1 MHGVR
6 SKASTQVSGQLS
18 IRTIVSK
25 RTRRKSDGIG
35 VEFEVAFLSSSGCVD
50 GWSRLLMLWIEAL

>member
-18 IRTIVSK
+18 IRTIVS
-25 RTRRKSDGIG
+25 RGTTRKSGGIG
-35 VEFEVAFLSSSGCVD
+35 IEFEVAFLLSEGYVD